1 MKRRNFLKS
10 VGAGALP
17 LAGLERLVRAMVSP
31 QAITAP
37 VECPEE
43 EASFNYEGGNPYA
56 CNNFECARG
65 GNQQTFICNPTD
77 SNEIF
82 KCVASFHGCYTPGD
96 FYCEGTDPVDSQF
109 KCCVDFAGCFG
120 EGGVF
125 RCDDFKCEVHYICS
139 SDKSNTCHTN
149 YPFYCSNRYTA

>member
-43 EASFNYEGGNPYA
+43 EASFNCEGSRPYR
-56 CNNFECARG
+56 CDNFNCAI
-65 GNQQTFICNPTD
+65 NKDQTFICNPTD
-77 SNEIF
+77 PNENF
-82 KCVASFHGCYTPGD
+82 LCNASFHGCKKLGD
-96 FYCEGTDPVDSQF
+96 FNCQGTDPQIAQF
-109 KCCVDFAGCFG
+109 ECYNEFSGCDG
-120 EGGVF
+120 PGSF
-125 RCDDFKCEVHYICS
+125 RCDDFKCDVNYKCGDS
-139 SDKSNTCHTN
+139 SNTCPR
-149 YPFYCSNRYTA
+149 YPFYCANPYTA